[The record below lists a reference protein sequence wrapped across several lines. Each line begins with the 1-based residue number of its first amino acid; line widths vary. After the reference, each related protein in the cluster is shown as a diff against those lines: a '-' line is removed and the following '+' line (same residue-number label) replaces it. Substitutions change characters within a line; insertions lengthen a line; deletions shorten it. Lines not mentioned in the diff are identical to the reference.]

1 MPRINFRMKRWNEW
15 EMEKGDEKWGWLIE
29 YPIFKLFGAILMG
42 NLAARTTDTWKT
54 ITTTLDIILCSTFD
68 KSSFSNQMAGY
79 ELLSDQGLRLDG
91 RRSGE
96 LRRVRSKVGI
106 FGQADGSAYFEQ
118 VLVLDIIFILLIR
131 FVVCQILFIII
142 RWYFRETRKSFQQ
155 FTVHTKFGAAS
166 DPRKWL

>member
-1 MPRINFRMKRWNEW
+1 
-15 EMEKGDEKWGWLIE
+15 
-29 YPIFKLFGAILMG
+29 
-42 NLAARTTDTWKT
+42 
-54 ITTTLDIILCSTFD
+54 
-68 KSSFSNQMAGY
+68 MAGY

-142 RWYFRETRKSFQQ
+142 QEFSRMIVRAQHSTLLNGRLIEKVF
-155 FTVHTKFGAAS
+155 
-166 DPRKWL
+166 